1 VTGIAEAPAWGR
13 AWLAEM
19 CRIVTGARQR
29 AAEERGRRLLTEN
42 LSPIQRRQ
50 YAASGSFEVVGGSTG
65 RRYRIRHGRFMNVQ
79 ELDAKGRLVGTW
91 CFFPVGGL
99 VPGDIL
105 LAQKL
110 ALELFE
116 PEALAVANPGN
127 PPSAALP

>member
-1 VTGIAEAPAWGR
+1 
-13 AWLAEM
+13 
-19 CRIVTGARQR
+19 
-29 AAEERGRRLLTEN
+29 
-42 LSPIQRRQ
+42 
-50 YAASGSFEVVGGSTG
+50 
-65 RRYRIRHGRFMNVQ
+65 MNVQ
-79 ELDAKGRLVGTW
+79 ELDAQGRLVGTW